1 VSQQAHNLSSS
12 WFDSNARYGSETR
25 CKQGLQSFDIGF
37 DSQQGLAFVV
47 QWIRQKPPKF
57 RIQVRFLTRALPR
70 DWINMRVYISD
81 GSPRLV
87 GLVLTALGAIDSA
100 KVFVEDDC
108 IIVEVEE

>member
-1 VSQQAHNLSSS
+1 
-12 WFDSNARYGSETR
+12 
-25 CKQGLQSFDIGF
+25 
-37 DSQQGLAFVV
+37 
-47 QWIRQKPPKF
+47 
-57 RIQVRFLTRALPR
+57 
-70 DWINMRVYISD
+70 MRVYISD